1 MELVIENHTWNGQL
15 EVVNIGWLIVTFV
28 NGRKEDVFCF
38 YLFYFKWG
46 FPFSIVSDVADVPG
60 ANMQLPCGKRR
71 WHRVGLFQL
80 SLLIERK
87 IWLSFFLFINL
98 SISLAPECDE
108 WWVDN
113 GVNDWIAMEN
123 IWARMIKRNH
133 HVTRYN
139 PNKRSNSAQ
148 LLYRLIADRSADRHT
163 VSAWRVGQMELWQP
177 DE

>member
-1 MELVIENHTWNGQL
+1 MKWPTGSCKQWMVDCEFGEWVER
-15 EVVNIGWLIVTFV
+15 TF
-28 NGRKEDVFCF
+28 FCF
-38 YLFYFKWG
+38 YLQMYFKWG

-60 ANMQLPCGKRR
+60 AKMQLPWGKRQ

-87 IWLSFFLFINL
+87 IWLSLFLFINL

-108 WWVDN
+108 WWVNN

-139 PNKRSNSAQ
+139 PTSAQ
-148 LLYRLIADRSADRHT
+148 IAHNFCADSLRTEVQMDTT
-163 VSAWRVGQMELWQP
+163 VSAWRVGQNNGIKDKWWMSTNGEQ
-177 DE
+177 

>member
-1 MELVIENHTWNGQL
+1 MYWASFHLSPQVGNYTYFPLSNQHL
-15 EVVNIGWLIVTFV
+15 
-28 NGRKEDVFCF
+28 
-38 YLFYFKWG
+38 LFLNKYGHPVKWG

-87 IWLSFFLFINL
+87 IWLSFLLSINL

-108 WWVDN
+108 WWVNN

-148 LLYRLIADRSADRHT
+148 LLYRLIADRSADGHKSLCLTRRT
-163 VSAWRVGQMELWQP
+163 RWTMM
-177 DE
+177 DD

>member
-1 MELVIENHTWNGQL
+1 MKLVIENYTWNGQL

-28 NGRKEDVFCF
+28 NGQKEDVFCF

-46 FPFSIVSDVADVPG
+46 FPFSIVSEVADVPG

-87 IWLSFFLFINL
+87 IWLSFLLSINL
-98 SISLAPECDE
+98 SISLAPRCDE
-108 WWVDN
+108 WWVNN

-148 LLYRLIADRSADRHT
+148 LLYRLIADRSADGHKSLCLTRRT
-163 VSAWRVGQMELWQP
+163 RWTMM
-177 DE
+177 DD